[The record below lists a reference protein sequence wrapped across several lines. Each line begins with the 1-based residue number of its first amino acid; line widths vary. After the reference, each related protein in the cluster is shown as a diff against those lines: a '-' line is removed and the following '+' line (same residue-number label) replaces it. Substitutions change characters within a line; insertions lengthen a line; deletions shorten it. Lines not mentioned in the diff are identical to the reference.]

1 LPLAIALFMAGRARS
16 EAVVTLQIV
25 ERPQPSEVPTP
36 PAAAK
41 RLLAFAIQH
50 ANEPPVPT
58 GSLAREFR
66 VDVLR
71 NQNLLLVCKAETPEL
86 AVDLCGRTSKEA
98 TATGLFLGIEHARE
112 TTPVARRAFDAA
124 WPAILAAFGW
134 FLVRTSFN
142 PRSSGDE
149 ELPSNDPNL
158 REWQR
163 WTVPNRATPGNGA
176 FLNAPIARRVSQAP
190 RPAGRIVN
198 TMVGMPAVVPAGAP
212 RAMATPV
219 PMRDSSPARKSGP
232 DLRTTARMI
241 RAVSPEAQRARSE
254 APRPPT
260 SDPPEGER
268 RRISTAPD
276 LSRRVLY
283 QVNTGPWVADP
294 VVVNDAVLEQL
305 ATLRDEFARG
315 TNPRGRVIRV
325 TSGANSRYAKTQA
338 ATQLAWLLAERKE
351 NSVLIMEADL
361 DAPALHKTLRVN
373 VPRGFGFS
381 EQLERLGEDTTG
393 ESGVTLMRLGHGLH
407 ALVEGRS
414 GTPSL
419 YDSPQFSAALS
430 QLRNE
435 HDLIV
440 IDGPVVDTWPDSRS
454 LQGVADAVV
463 FIVAAGTQLSEAA
476 TLTKTHFESHPM
488 LRVLKTGEWQD

>member
-1 LPLAIALFMAGRARS
+1 LLVAIAIFSAGRARS

-25 ERPQPSEVPTP
+25 EQPQPSELPTP

-41 RLLAFAIQH
+41 RLLALAVKH
-50 ANEPPVPT
+50 ANEPAVPA

-71 NQNLLLVCKAETPEL
+71 NQNLQLVCKAETAEL
-86 AVDLCGRTSKEA
+86 AVDLCQRTSKEA
-98 TATGLFLGIEHARE
+98 TATGLFLGIEHAHE

-124 WPAILAAFGW
+124 WPALLAAFGW

-142 PRSSGDE
+142 PRSSVE
-149 ELPSNDPNL
+149 EEVAADDSSA

-163 WTVPNRATPGNGA
+163 WTMPSRATPAHGA
-176 FLNAPIARRVSQAP
+176 FLNAPIARRVAP
-190 RPAGRIVN
+190 ARPAGRIVY
-198 TMVGMPAVVPAGAP
+198 TMVGMPAVVPAGVPPDMAP
-212 RAMATPV
+212 PV
-219 PMRDSSPARKSGP
+219 PMRDSSPVRKSKP
-232 DLRTTARMI
+232 DHRTTARMI
-241 RAVSPEAQRARSE
+241 RAVSPEAERARAE
-254 APRPPT
+254 AMR
-260 SDPPEGER
+260 SQSSQPPEGEG

-283 QVNTGPWVADP
+283 QVNTGPWEPDP
-294 VVVNDAVLEQL
+294 VVVTDAVLEQL

-315 TNPRGRVIRV
+315 TSPRGRVIRV

-351 NSVLIMEADL
+351 HRVLLMEADL
-361 DAPALHKTLRVN
+361 DAPALHKTLHVN

-381 EQLERLGEDTTG
+381 EQLERLGEHVTG
-393 ESGVTLMRLGHGLH
+393 ESGVTLIRVAPGLH

-414 GTPSL
+414 GSPAL
-419 YDSPQFSAALS
+419 YDSPQFAGALA

-440 IDGPVVDTWPDSRS
+440 VDGPVVDTWPDSRA

-476 TLTKTHFESHPM
+476 TLTKTHFENHPM
-488 LRVLKTGEWQD
+488 LRVLKTGEWPD